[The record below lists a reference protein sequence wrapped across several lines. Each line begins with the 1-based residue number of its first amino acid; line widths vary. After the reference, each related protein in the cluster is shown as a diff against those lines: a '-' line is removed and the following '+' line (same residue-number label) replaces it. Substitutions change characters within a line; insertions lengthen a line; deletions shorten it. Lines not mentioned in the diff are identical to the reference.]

1 MKKGRRIDAQCQAA
15 GSQGHISGRLID
27 GFVLLLAV
35 FCPRS
40 FSELPSQQFR

>member
-27 GFVLLLAV
+27 GFVLLLAESSHSRIRTET
-35 FCPRS
+35 PI
-40 FSELPSQQFR
+40 